1 MMAPRSVKAWGS
13 YFTFYLLV
21 KALGRN
27 AVESRETRI
36 E

>member
-1 MMAPRSVKAWGS
+1 MAPCSVKAWGS
-13 YFTFYLLV
+13 YVTFYLLV

-27 AVESRETRI
+27 VVESPEIRI